1 MGRHSLKRKETTKVR
16 PSAPAEIPKYPPTI
30 YEHSPATLKNF
41 PLSIVNG
48 VTRENGLYS
57 LTLKS
62 INCETYV
69 EQNENMRRV
78 LKKPK
83 LEAPKRISDLDLE
96 AVVKKLT
103 EDVEYAK
110 NQNLPILKE
119 NNAEI
124 NELYKNLNDVL
135 KGGDDTNETL
145 VHLRKKLLDFATS
158 SGVVFREG
166 KYAFNTS
173 LIIPD
178 FPIDR
183 AEDVRDDV
191 KSVTSLEQQSSGG
204 DKVSVTDNETKNV
217 DVAAHQEQ
225 SSGGNNVD
233 VAAHQEQSSGGDK
246 VSITDNETRGGDNVS
261 ITDNETRGGDD
272 VSITDNET
280 KNDNIASHH
289 EQSTLSVQPV
299 ESTVEV
305 HQTQNSVPEPVADVT
320 QVGVSVT
327 TTNTSPESPS
337 GAENDT
343 HEEVEAEEEPRQIE
357 LVSESNGEEA
367 HNQQTTPDA
376 AIKEV

>member
-30 YEHSPATLKNF
+30 YEPSPATLKNF

-110 NQNLPILKE
+110 NQSLPILKE

-135 KGGDDTNETL
+135 KGGDDTNEAL
-145 VHLRKKLLDFATS
+145 VDLRKKLLDFATS

-173 LIIPD
+173 LVIPD
-178 FPIDR
+178 IPIER

-225 SSGGNNVD
+225 SSGG
-233 VAAHQEQSSGGDK
+233 DK
-246 VSITDNETRGGDNVS
+246 VSITDNETRG
-261 ITDNETRGGDD
+261 EDD

-337 GAENDT
+337 GAENNT